1 MQSNMYQKLRYDLSY
16 QIERNETLKNQN
28 KKLIARVEYLSSPK
42 SNFEKERLNPLT
54 MGRRNLK

>member
-1 MQSNMYQKLRYDLSY
+1 MYQKLRYDLSY

-42 SNFEKERLNPLT
+42 SNIEKERLNPLSI
-54 MGRRNLK
+54 GRRNLK